1 MQKCRVDQNE
11 EKKINKQS
19 HFFLS
24 RINFARENK
33 ITSYFLTELLK
44 EIKVSSSDNK

>member
-1 MQKCRVDQNE
+1 MSYRPKL
-11 EKKINKQS
+11 EKKIKQS
-19 HFFLS
+19 HFFS
-24 RINFARENK
+24 FGRINFAKKNN